1 MFNVIFGDLF
11 DYVKDRTP
19 LHCIASDHIMGA
31 GIAVPM
37 AEQFNLRQPM
47 NELGKLPWPSC
58 IYINGVLNMVT
69 KEKSSGKP
77 TYKDFETA
85 LNEVPERCR
94 YYGIKKI
101 VMPKIGCGL
110 DGLDWA
116 KVKAMTEKA
125 LEGLDVLVC
134 IPPQISREQIAA
146 RCEFENRVC
155 YAKKMLEDGIS
166 SVFLLGH
173 ECTDA
178 KRLSLTIERL
188 ERWISGKFESDKDFD
203 KMTRTCKRIENYNK
217 EER

>member
-19 LHCIASDHIMGA
+19 LHCIASDHAMGA

-37 AEQFNLRQPM
+37 AEQFNLRKPM

-58 IYINGVLNMVT
+58 IFVNGVLNMVT

-77 TYKDFETA
+77 TYKDFEAA

-101 VMPKIGCGL
+101 VMPKIGCGI
-110 DGLDWA
+110 DGLDWE
-116 KVKAMTEKA
+116 KVRAMSEKV
-125 LEGLDVLVC
+125 LENLDVLVC
-134 IPPQISREQIAA
+134 IPPQISSKQVDALR
-146 RCEFENRVC
+146 EFEKQVC
-155 YAKKMLEDGIS
+155 YAKRMLEDGIS

-188 ERWISGKFESDKDFD
+188 KRWISCKFESNEDFE
-203 KMTRTCKRIENYNK
+203 KMRTTCKRIEKYK
-217 EER
+217 GKR